1 MTITITLEGLLL
13 TLLAVAGIVLLIF
26 LTVLVNNLNK
36 TVKNANR
43 VLEDAK
49 VVSAVTADKAKKVD
63 GLIDSAC
70 VCLAYVALALNVI
83 KRFIAGWT
91 NVVNAATNLAG
102 MAKNAGKKKEKNKDP
117 EE

>member
-70 VCLAYVALALNVI
+70 DSVADVAEALKGNKSVI
-83 KRFIAGWT
+83 AAAT

-102 MAKNAGKKKEKNKDP
+102 MAKNAGKKKEKNKDT

>member
-70 VCLAYVALALNVI
+70 DSVADVAEALKGNKSVI
-83 KRFIAGWT
+83 AAAT
-91 NVVNAATNLAG
+91 NVVNAADQSCRH
-102 MAKNAGKKKEKNKDP
+102 GKERRKEKRKK
-117 EE
+117 